1 MGGSCVSAT
10 ATLADYS
17 QFTLGYS
24 SLWQLEAK
32 FEMMIENPFQPS
44 PFEEC
49 AAFC

>member
-1 MGGSCVSAT
+1 MGGNCVSAT

-17 QFTLGYS
+17 QFTLRYS

-32 FEMMIENPFQPS
+32 FEMVIENPFQPS